1 MNLTRSA
8 RSIAFTL
15 IELLVVIAIIAI
27 LAGLLLPSLSSGKSK
42 AHSVDCL
49 NRLKQVG
56 IGLRLWANDNS
67 DKFPWA
73 MSIKEGGT
81 KDSPEWVDHFRF
93 ASNQLA
99 NAAIL
104 TCPADR
110 EKQPSLTWQKLSADF
125 NVSFFIGMDARE
137 SYPQTI
143 VAGDRN
149 VFGGG
154 GGLDPSWN
162 KFLGDSIDA
171 AWEDTI
177 HRNKGNILTADGSA
191 HPTTTP
197 QLREYISTSL
207 GGGTTNVVF
216 SKPRGIL

>member
-1 MNLTRSA
+1 MKSTQLTRTT
-8 RSIAFTL
+8 AFTL
-15 IELLVVIAIIAI
+15 IELLVVISIIAI
-27 LAGLLLPSLSSGKSK
+27 LAGLLLPSLSSAKSK

-56 IGLRLWANDNS
+56 IGLRLWANDNN
-67 DKFPWA
+67 DKFPWM
-73 MSIKEGGT
+73 MSVKEGGT
-81 KDSPEWVDHFRF
+81 KDGPDWIDHFRF
-93 ASNQLA
+93 ASNQIGSST
-99 NAAIL
+99 IL

-110 EKQPSLTWQKLSADF
+110 EKQASISWQKLDPDY
-125 NVSFFIGMDARE
+125 NVSYFVGLDSRE

-154 GGLDPSWN
+154 GGIEPSWN
-162 KFLGDSIDA
+162 KFVGSSIDA

-177 HRNKGNILTADGSA
+177 HRNKGNLLTADGSA

-207 GGGTTNVVF
+207 GGGTTNVVI
-216 SKPRGIL
+216 SKPHGVL